1 VAFGRLEAMDLDG
14 LGIDFQAL
22 FLVDEEVFHGIAL
35 VALELDHVA
44 SLFIVHNGTVA
55 GKLLLDDLEDFLEIK
70 LGRNAL
76 DGGQGL
82 TTIALLD
89 ADMDVGL
96 GGLLGRFAS
105 ILILRIR
112 KGIERFEVLDILS
125 GHMSLWLRGCN

>member
-1 VAFGRLEAMDLDG
+1 VQEAEAYLDG
-14 LGIDFQAL
+14 LGVDFQAL

-44 SLFIVHNGTVA
+44 SLFIVDDGTVA

-70 LGRNAL
+70 LGRDAL

-82 TTIALLD
+82 ATIAFCVRECGDAAWRTRLTLD

-96 GGLLGRFAS
+96 GGLLGRFAG

-112 KGIERFEVLDILS
+112 KGIYRRSAVS
-125 GHMSLWLRGCN
+125 